1 MPTFAPTSALRST
14 RLSNVARV
22 AGAALL
28 AALAACRPA
37 HPVDATPAPSI
48 ESTSFAPA
56 LQVDLAQYKRTG
68 SGAYY
73 YDILAGKGAT
83 AALDLTATVRYV
95 VYLPNGTAVQVQD
108 TPMNFKIGP
117 DVIRGWRDGLPG
129 MRVGGI
135 RRLILPPSLAY
146 GRDARGGIPPNSILI
161 FEIEL
166 LSVR

>member
-1 MPTFAPTSALRST
+1 M
-14 RLSNVARV
+14 
-22 AGAALL
+22 AGAAIV

-37 HPVDATPAPSI
+37 APADLAPAPSI
-48 ESTSFAPA
+48 ESTTFAPA
-56 LQVDLAQYKRTG
+56 LQIDLTLFRRTG
-68 SGAYY
+68 SGAFYH
-73 YDILAGKGAT
+73 DILPGRGAT

-95 VYLPNGTAVQVQD
+95 VYLTNGTAVQVQD
-108 TPMNFKIGP
+108 TPLNFKIGP

-146 GRDARGGIPPNSILI
+146 GREARGAIPPNSILV

-166 LSVR
+166 LSVK